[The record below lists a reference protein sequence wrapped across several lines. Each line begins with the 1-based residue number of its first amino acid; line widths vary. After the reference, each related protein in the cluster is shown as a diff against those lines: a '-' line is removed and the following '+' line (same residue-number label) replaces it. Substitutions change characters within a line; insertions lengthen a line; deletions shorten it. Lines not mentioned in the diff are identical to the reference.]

1 MTLSDAQIDRYSR
14 QIILPQIGA
23 QGQQRLLQSAVAVG
37 GDGALA
43 EVVALYLAGAGVGR
57 IALQGIDR
65 EALRAAIMDLN
76 PDVEV
81 RFGELGGA
89 DLLLLCNG
97 TLAQIDG
104 AAASRRPAI
113 AGGDGW
119 LVVASNASI
128 CVSCGARAAIASAA
142 VASTSDLDSP
152 ARGVIGS
159 LMALAAVKF
168 LVGIGDPPR
177 HAWLRFDPPRSALT
191 EHPFERAADCPTCAN
206 ARSV

>member
-1 MTLSDAQIDRYSR
+1 MSSASVSRCAPTCAARTSRKRWVWSHSRSKARAPRSTAASPGCAPPASPSSRSRRTSSSSDAQIDRYSR

-89 DLLLLCNG
+89 DLPLLCNG
-97 TLAQIDG
+97 TLAQIDR
-104 AAASRRPAI
+104 AAASRRPVI

-119 LVVASNASI
+119 
-128 CVSCGARAAIASAA
+128 
-142 VASTSDLDSP
+142 
-152 ARGVIGS
+152 
-159 LMALAAVKF
+159 
-168 LVGIGDPPR
+168 
-177 HAWLRFDPPRSALT
+177 
-191 EHPFERAADCPTCAN
+191 
-206 ARSV
+206 